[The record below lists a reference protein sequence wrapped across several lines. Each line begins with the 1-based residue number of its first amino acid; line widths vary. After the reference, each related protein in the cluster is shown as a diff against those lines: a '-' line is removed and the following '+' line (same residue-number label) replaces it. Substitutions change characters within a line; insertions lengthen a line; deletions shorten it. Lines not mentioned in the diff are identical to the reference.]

1 MSDGSGW
8 QVGQNAPRHYH
19 DQVSLFMQPFADALV
34 DSVVTPGDAVLDVA
48 CGTGIATRS
57 AAKSLGGL
65 GRVVGTDINR
75 AMIELAAILPE
86 GDRIEWREASTLDLP
101 YEYGTFDCVISQQG
115 IQFFPDSSAG
125 LAEMA
130 RVAKPGARVAVTVW
144 SPLSE
149 SPYLEAMYEMLT
161 RCCDA
166 NPDDMAW
173 SSTSVQIATWFNDA
187 DLGEPVIQ
195 HHVRTVS
202 LPPLDSFVPAH
213 MMSTPWAKQFGNLPP
228 DEAASAIRQMQQKLK
243 RWSTTTG
250 ADIPFASFLATI
262 AV

>member
-19 DQVSLFMQPFADALV
+19 DQVSLFMKPFADALV
-34 DSVVTPGDAVLDVA
+34 NSAVTPGDAVLDVA
-48 CGTGIATRS
+48 CGTGIATRQ
-57 AAKSLGGL
+57 AAKLLGDV
-65 GRVVGTDINR
+65 GRVVGLDING
-75 AMIELAAILPE
+75 AMIDLAAELPK
-86 GDRIEWREASTLDLP
+86 GDRIEWREASALDLP
-101 YEYGTFDCVISQQG
+101 YGCGTFDCVISQQG
-115 IQFFPDSSAG
+115 VQFFPDPSAG

-130 RVAKPGARVAVTVW
+130 RVATPGARVAVTVW

-149 SPYLEAMYEMLT
+149 SPYLEAMYDMLT

-173 SSTSVQIATWFNDA
+173 SSTNAQIATWFNDA
-187 DLGEPVIQ
+187 ALGEPVIE
-195 HHVRTVS
+195 HLVRTVS
-202 LPPLDSFVPAH
+202 LPPLDRFVPAH
-213 MMSTPWAKQFGNLPP
+213 MMSTPWATQFGSLTP
-228 DEAASAIRQMQQKLK
+228 DEASSAIRGMQQKLK

-250 ADIPFASFLATI
+250 VDIPFASYLATI